1 MSSNSGKGIIQIE
14 KSIHDYMVNSISYD
28 YEALRN
34 KSMNRCSFNIY
45 GVINN
50 RLAVCEGIAKFVK
63 LTLNKLGIECFI
75 CGGKCILENE
85 KIEDHAWNVIKI
97 EEDYYHIDVTWD
109 IRRDD
114 AQNKRIVPYD
124 YFNLDDA
131 NISRDHFDFNMS
143 FECTSML
150 YNYHAIMGRF
160 ISGKKQLIQLLSDG
174 LALGKDFSFRIKRT
188 INTPDNIDDIVV
200 ETFNESVKYNGTNG
214 KQYYLSANKKS
225 TNLLC
230 YCGIVFSELERL
242 EGYYQIMGFLNGV
255 KEVFS
260 IGSTLDRMN
269 QGIDGVVNYKSCSV
283 ENFFESQYGT
293 INTIVSGG
301 SDDIRFKVLRA
312 HIAIAINDGFPVI
325 VLHQGNP
332 YIGSR
337 LRNEFGGV
345 VETNIV
351 DIGSACYD
359 PFYDLDGGAISE
371 LVMGAAPKSFDIKH
385 NAKYYIEGV
394 VELLKKSKKKPYFNL
409 LATCPHTTLFDKIND
424 LVGKNQISDSDGQEI
439 KSKLMI
445 GQSESVKIES
455 YFYTLQTQIQPFLYR
470 TKSREKPVNVRK
482 NISNKEL
489 LVINIGEYC

>member
-1 MSSNSGKGIIQIE
+1 M
-14 KSIHDYMVNSISYD
+14 
-28 YEALRN
+28 
-34 KSMNRCSFNIY
+34 
-45 GVINN
+45 
-50 RLAVCEGIAKFVK
+50 
-63 LTLNKLGIECFI
+63 
-75 CGGKCILENE
+75 
-85 KIEDHAWNVIKI
+85 
-97 EEDYYHIDVTWD
+97 
-109 IRRDD
+109 
-114 AQNKRIVPYD
+114 
-124 YFNLDDA
+124 
-131 NISRDHFDFNMS
+131 
-143 FECTSML
+143 
-150 YNYHAIMGRF
+150 
-160 ISGKKQLIQLLSDG
+160 
-174 LALGKDFSFRIKRT
+174 
-188 INTPDNIDDIVV
+188 
-200 ETFNESVKYNGTNG
+200 
-214 KQYYLSANKKS
+214 
-225 TNLLC
+225 
-230 YCGIVFSELERL
+230 FSELERL

-394 VELLKKSKKKPYFNL
+394 VELLKKSEKKPYFNL
-409 LATCPHTTLFDKIND
+409 LATCPHTTLSDKIDD

-489 LVINIGEYC
+489 LVINIGNIANELYVNVLIEELKRAIAYGSSAAVVLDSISIVGNDKLKELIMGLSGQVRFTVIGDDVVALSGSDEQLFTTLVGRAKKIVVLSHNAGTSAVKWSQVFGEHDKQEQSYSVSKGGSYNSPIPFMASPNYNKQVNYNWKREYIVKPEKIMNLGYGEAFVYSGDINELAHVTFR

>member
-1 MSSNSGKGIIQIE
+1 M
-14 KSIHDYMVNSISYD
+14 
-28 YEALRN
+28 
-34 KSMNRCSFNIY
+34 
-45 GVINN
+45 
-50 RLAVCEGIAKFVK
+50 
-63 LTLNKLGIECFI
+63 
-75 CGGKCILENE
+75 
-85 KIEDHAWNVIKI
+85 
-97 EEDYYHIDVTWD
+97 
-109 IRRDD
+109 
-114 AQNKRIVPYD
+114 
-124 YFNLDDA
+124 
-131 NISRDHFDFNMS
+131 
-143 FECTSML
+143 
-150 YNYHAIMGRF
+150 
-160 ISGKKQLIQLLSDG
+160 
-174 LALGKDFSFRIKRT
+174 
-188 INTPDNIDDIVV
+188 
-200 ETFNESVKYNGTNG
+200 
-214 KQYYLSANKKS
+214 
-225 TNLLC
+225 
-230 YCGIVFSELERL
+230 FSELERL

-409 LATCPHTTLFDKIND
+409 LATCPHTTLFDKIDD

-455 YFYTLQTQIQPFLYR
+455 YFYTLQTQVQPFLYR

-489 LVINIGEYC
+489 LVINIGNIANELYVNVLIEELKRAIAYGSSAAVVLDSISIVGNDKLKELIMGLSGQVRFTVIGDDVVALSGSDEQLFTTLVGRAKKIVVLSHNAGTSAVKWSQVFGEHDKQEQSYSVSKGGSYNSPIPFMASPNYNKQVNYNWKREYIVKPEKIMNLGYGEAFVYSGDINELAHVTFR

>member
-1 MSSNSGKGIIQIE
+1 M
-14 KSIHDYMVNSISYD
+14 
-28 YEALRN
+28 
-34 KSMNRCSFNIY
+34 
-45 GVINN
+45 
-50 RLAVCEGIAKFVK
+50 
-63 LTLNKLGIECFI
+63 
-75 CGGKCILENE
+75 
-85 KIEDHAWNVIKI
+85 
-97 EEDYYHIDVTWD
+97 
-109 IRRDD
+109 
-114 AQNKRIVPYD
+114 
-124 YFNLDDA
+124 
-131 NISRDHFDFNMS
+131 
-143 FECTSML
+143 
-150 YNYHAIMGRF
+150 
-160 ISGKKQLIQLLSDG
+160 
-174 LALGKDFSFRIKRT
+174 
-188 INTPDNIDDIVV
+188 
-200 ETFNESVKYNGTNG
+200 
-214 KQYYLSANKKS
+214 
-225 TNLLC
+225 
-230 YCGIVFSELERL
+230 FSELERL

-409 LATCPHTTLFDKIND
+409 LATCPHTTLFDKIDD

-489 LVINIGEYC
+489 LVINIGNIANELYVNVLIEELKRAIAHGSSAAVVLDSISIVGNDKLKELIMGLSGQVRFTVIGDDVVALSGSDEQLFTTLVGRAKKIVVLSHNAGTSAVKWSQVFGEHDKQEQSYSVSKGGSYNSPIPFMASPNYNKQVNYNWKREYIVKPEKIMNLGYGEAFVYSGDINELAHVTFR

>member
-1 MSSNSGKGIIQIE
+1 M
-14 KSIHDYMVNSISYD
+14 
-28 YEALRN
+28 
-34 KSMNRCSFNIY
+34 
-45 GVINN
+45 
-50 RLAVCEGIAKFVK
+50 
-63 LTLNKLGIECFI
+63 
-75 CGGKCILENE
+75 
-85 KIEDHAWNVIKI
+85 
-97 EEDYYHIDVTWD
+97 
-109 IRRDD
+109 
-114 AQNKRIVPYD
+114 
-124 YFNLDDA
+124 
-131 NISRDHFDFNMS
+131 
-143 FECTSML
+143 
-150 YNYHAIMGRF
+150 
-160 ISGKKQLIQLLSDG
+160 
-174 LALGKDFSFRIKRT
+174 
-188 INTPDNIDDIVV
+188 
-200 ETFNESVKYNGTNG
+200 
-214 KQYYLSANKKS
+214 
-225 TNLLC
+225 
-230 YCGIVFSELERL
+230 FSELERL

-301 SDDIRFKVLRA
+301 ADDIRFKVLRA

-409 LATCPHTTLFDKIND
+409 LATCPHTTLFDKIDD

-445 GQSESVKIES
+445 GQSESAKIES

-489 LVINIGEYC
+489 LVINIGNIANELYVNVLIEELKRAIAYGSNAAVVLDSISIVGNDKLKELIMGLSGQVRFTVIGDDVVALSGSDEQLFTTLVGRAKKIVVLSHNAGTSAVKWSQVFGEHDKQEQSYSVSKGGSYNSPIPFMASPNYNKQVNYNWKREYIVKPEKIMNLGYGEAFVYSGDINELAHVTFR

>member
-1 MSSNSGKGIIQIE
+1 M
-14 KSIHDYMVNSISYD
+14 
-28 YEALRN
+28 
-34 KSMNRCSFNIY
+34 
-45 GVINN
+45 
-50 RLAVCEGIAKFVK
+50 
-63 LTLNKLGIECFI
+63 
-75 CGGKCILENE
+75 
-85 KIEDHAWNVIKI
+85 
-97 EEDYYHIDVTWD
+97 
-109 IRRDD
+109 
-114 AQNKRIVPYD
+114 
-124 YFNLDDA
+124 
-131 NISRDHFDFNMS
+131 
-143 FECTSML
+143 
-150 YNYHAIMGRF
+150 
-160 ISGKKQLIQLLSDG
+160 
-174 LALGKDFSFRIKRT
+174 
-188 INTPDNIDDIVV
+188 
-200 ETFNESVKYNGTNG
+200 
-214 KQYYLSANKKS
+214 
-225 TNLLC
+225 
-230 YCGIVFSELERL
+230 FSELERL

-409 LATCPHTTLFDKIND
+409 LATCPHTTLFDKIGD

-489 LVINIGEYC
+489 LVINIGNIANELYVNVLIEELKRAIAYGSSAAVVLDSISIVGNDKLKELIMGLSGQVRFTVIGDDVVALSGSDEQLFTTLVGRAKKIVVLSHNAGTSAVKWSQVFGEHDKQEQSYSVSKGGSYNSPIPFMASPNYNKQVNYNWKREYIVKPEKIMNLGYGEAFVYSGDINELAHVTFR

>member
-1 MSSNSGKGIIQIE
+1 M
-14 KSIHDYMVNSISYD
+14 
-28 YEALRN
+28 
-34 KSMNRCSFNIY
+34 
-45 GVINN
+45 
-50 RLAVCEGIAKFVK
+50 
-63 LTLNKLGIECFI
+63 
-75 CGGKCILENE
+75 
-85 KIEDHAWNVIKI
+85 
-97 EEDYYHIDVTWD
+97 
-109 IRRDD
+109 
-114 AQNKRIVPYD
+114 
-124 YFNLDDA
+124 
-131 NISRDHFDFNMS
+131 
-143 FECTSML
+143 
-150 YNYHAIMGRF
+150 
-160 ISGKKQLIQLLSDG
+160 
-174 LALGKDFSFRIKRT
+174 
-188 INTPDNIDDIVV
+188 
-200 ETFNESVKYNGTNG
+200 
-214 KQYYLSANKKS
+214 
-225 TNLLC
+225 
-230 YCGIVFSELERL
+230 FSELERL

-301 SDDIRFKVLRA
+301 ADDIRFKVLRA

-394 VELLKKSKKKPYFNL
+394 VELLKKSKNKPYFNL
-409 LATCPHTTLFDKIND
+409 LATCPHTTLFDKIDD

-445 GQSESVKIES
+445 GQSESAKIES

-470 TKSREKPVNVRK
+470 TKSREKPVNVIK

-489 LVINIGEYC
+489 LVINIGNIANELYVNVLIEELKRAIAYGSSAAVVLDSISIVGNDKLKELIMGLSGQVRFTVIGDDVVALSGSDEQLFTTLVGRAKKIVVLSHNAGTSAVKWSQVFGEHDKQEQSYSVSKGGSYNSPIPFMASPNYNKQVNYNWKREYIVKPEKIMNLGYGEAFVYSGDINELAHVTFR

>member
-1 MSSNSGKGIIQIE
+1 
-14 KSIHDYMVNSISYD
+14 
-28 YEALRN
+28 
-34 KSMNRCSFNIY
+34 
-45 GVINN
+45 
-50 RLAVCEGIAKFVK
+50 
-63 LTLNKLGIECFI
+63 
-75 CGGKCILENE
+75 
-85 KIEDHAWNVIKI
+85 
-97 EEDYYHIDVTWD
+97 
-109 IRRDD
+109 
-114 AQNKRIVPYD
+114 
-124 YFNLDDA
+124 
-131 NISRDHFDFNMS
+131 
-143 FECTSML
+143 
-150 YNYHAIMGRF
+150 
-160 ISGKKQLIQLLSDG
+160 
-174 LALGKDFSFRIKRT
+174 
-188 INTPDNIDDIVV
+188 
-200 ETFNESVKYNGTNG
+200 
-214 KQYYLSANKKS
+214 
-225 TNLLC
+225 
-230 YCGIVFSELERL
+230 VFSELERL

-301 SDDIRFKVLRA
+301 ADDIRFKVLRA

-409 LATCPHTTLFDKIND
+409 LATCPHTTLFDKIDD

-445 GQSESVKIES
+445 GQSESAKIES

-489 LVINIGEYC
+489 LVINIGNIANELYVNVLIEELKRAIAYGSSAAVVLDSISIVGNDKLKELIMGLSGQVRFTVIGDDVVALSGSDEQLFTTLVGRAKKIVVLSHNAGTSAVKWSQVFGEHDKQEQSYSVSKGGSYNSPIPFMASPNYNKQVNYNWKREYIVKPEKIMNLGYGEAFVYSGDINELAHVTFR

>member
-1 MSSNSGKGIIQIE
+1 
-14 KSIHDYMVNSISYD
+14 
-28 YEALRN
+28 
-34 KSMNRCSFNIY
+34 
-45 GVINN
+45 
-50 RLAVCEGIAKFVK
+50 
-63 LTLNKLGIECFI
+63 
-75 CGGKCILENE
+75 
-85 KIEDHAWNVIKI
+85 
-97 EEDYYHIDVTWD
+97 
-109 IRRDD
+109 
-114 AQNKRIVPYD
+114 
-124 YFNLDDA
+124 
-131 NISRDHFDFNMS
+131 
-143 FECTSML
+143 
-150 YNYHAIMGRF
+150 
-160 ISGKKQLIQLLSDG
+160 
-174 LALGKDFSFRIKRT
+174 
-188 INTPDNIDDIVV
+188 
-200 ETFNESVKYNGTNG
+200 
-214 KQYYLSANKKS
+214 
-225 TNLLC
+225 
-230 YCGIVFSELERL
+230 
-242 EGYYQIMGFLNGV
+242 MGFLNGV

-351 DIGSACYD
+351 DIGNACYD

-409 LATCPHTTLFDKIND
+409 LATCPHTTLFDKIDD

-489 LVINIGEYC
+489 LVINIGNIANELYVNVLIEELKRAIAYGSSAAVVLDSISIVGNDKLKELIMGLSGQVRFTVIGDDVVALSGSDEQLFTTLVGRAKKIVVLSHNAGTSAVKWSQVFGEHDKQEQSYSVSKGGSYNSPIPFMASPNYNKQVNYNWKREYIVKPEKIMNLGYGEAFVYSGDINELAHVTFR

>member
-1 MSSNSGKGIIQIE
+1 
-14 KSIHDYMVNSISYD
+14 
-28 YEALRN
+28 
-34 KSMNRCSFNIY
+34 
-45 GVINN
+45 
-50 RLAVCEGIAKFVK
+50 
-63 LTLNKLGIECFI
+63 
-75 CGGKCILENE
+75 
-85 KIEDHAWNVIKI
+85 
-97 EEDYYHIDVTWD
+97 
-109 IRRDD
+109 
-114 AQNKRIVPYD
+114 
-124 YFNLDDA
+124 
-131 NISRDHFDFNMS
+131 
-143 FECTSML
+143 
-150 YNYHAIMGRF
+150 
-160 ISGKKQLIQLLSDG
+160 
-174 LALGKDFSFRIKRT
+174 
-188 INTPDNIDDIVV
+188 
-200 ETFNESVKYNGTNG
+200 
-214 KQYYLSANKKS
+214 
-225 TNLLC
+225 
-230 YCGIVFSELERL
+230 
-242 EGYYQIMGFLNGV
+242 MGFLNGV

-409 LATCPHTTLFDKIND
+409 LATCPHTTLFDKIDD

-489 LVINIGEYC
+489 LVINIGNIANELYVNVLIEELKRAIAYGSSAAVVLDSISIVGNDKLKELIMGLSGQVRFTVIGDDVVALSGSDEQLFTTLVGRAKKIVVLSHNAGTSAVKWSQVFGEHDKQEQSYSVSKGGSYNSPIPFMASPNYNKQVKVFIWE

>member
-1 MSSNSGKGIIQIE
+1 
-14 KSIHDYMVNSISYD
+14 
-28 YEALRN
+28 
-34 KSMNRCSFNIY
+34 
-45 GVINN
+45 
-50 RLAVCEGIAKFVK
+50 
-63 LTLNKLGIECFI
+63 
-75 CGGKCILENE
+75 
-85 KIEDHAWNVIKI
+85 
-97 EEDYYHIDVTWD
+97 
-109 IRRDD
+109 
-114 AQNKRIVPYD
+114 
-124 YFNLDDA
+124 
-131 NISRDHFDFNMS
+131 
-143 FECTSML
+143 
-150 YNYHAIMGRF
+150 
-160 ISGKKQLIQLLSDG
+160 
-174 LALGKDFSFRIKRT
+174 
-188 INTPDNIDDIVV
+188 
-200 ETFNESVKYNGTNG
+200 
-214 KQYYLSANKKS
+214 
-225 TNLLC
+225 
-230 YCGIVFSELERL
+230 
-242 EGYYQIMGFLNGV
+242 MGFLNGV

-409 LATCPHTTLFDKIND
+409 LATCPHTTLFDKIDD

-445 GQSESVKIES
+445 GQSDSVKIES

-489 LVINIGEYC
+489 LVINIGNIANELYVNVLIEELKRAIAYGSSAAVVLDSISIVGNDKLKELIMGLSGQVRFTVIGDDVVALSGSDEQLFTTLVGRAKKIVVLSHNAGTSAVKWSQVFGEHDKQEQSYSVSKGGSYNSPIPFMASPNYNKQVNYNWKREYIVKPEKIMNLGYGEAFVYSGDINELAHVTFR

>member
-1 MSSNSGKGIIQIE
+1 M
-14 KSIHDYMVNSISYD
+14 
-28 YEALRN
+28 
-34 KSMNRCSFNIY
+34 
-45 GVINN
+45 
-50 RLAVCEGIAKFVK
+50 
-63 LTLNKLGIECFI
+63 
-75 CGGKCILENE
+75 
-85 KIEDHAWNVIKI
+85 
-97 EEDYYHIDVTWD
+97 
-109 IRRDD
+109 
-114 AQNKRIVPYD
+114 
-124 YFNLDDA
+124 
-131 NISRDHFDFNMS
+131 
-143 FECTSML
+143 
-150 YNYHAIMGRF
+150 
-160 ISGKKQLIQLLSDG
+160 
-174 LALGKDFSFRIKRT
+174 
-188 INTPDNIDDIVV
+188 
-200 ETFNESVKYNGTNG
+200 
-214 KQYYLSANKKS
+214 
-225 TNLLC
+225 
-230 YCGIVFSELERL
+230 FSELERL

-260 IGSTLDRMN
+260 IGSTL
-269 QGIDGVVNYKSCSV
+269 
-283 ENFFESQYGT
+283 
-293 INTIVSGG
+293 VSGG

-489 LVINIGEYC
+489 LVINIGNIANELYVNVLIEELKRAIAYGSSAAVVLDSISIVGNDKLKELIMGLSGQVRFTVIGDDVVALSGSDEQLFTTLVGRAKKIVVLSHNAGTSAVKWSQVFGEHDKQEQSYSVSKGGSYNSPIPFMASPNYNKQVNYNWKREYIVKPEKIMNLGYGEAFVYSGDINELAHVTFR

>member
-1 MSSNSGKGIIQIE
+1 M
-14 KSIHDYMVNSISYD
+14 
-28 YEALRN
+28 
-34 KSMNRCSFNIY
+34 
-45 GVINN
+45 
-50 RLAVCEGIAKFVK
+50 
-63 LTLNKLGIECFI
+63 
-75 CGGKCILENE
+75 
-85 KIEDHAWNVIKI
+85 
-97 EEDYYHIDVTWD
+97 
-109 IRRDD
+109 
-114 AQNKRIVPYD
+114 
-124 YFNLDDA
+124 
-131 NISRDHFDFNMS
+131 
-143 FECTSML
+143 
-150 YNYHAIMGRF
+150 
-160 ISGKKQLIQLLSDG
+160 
-174 LALGKDFSFRIKRT
+174 
-188 INTPDNIDDIVV
+188 
-200 ETFNESVKYNGTNG
+200 
-214 KQYYLSANKKS
+214 
-225 TNLLC
+225 
-230 YCGIVFSELERL
+230 FSELERL

-293 INTIVSGG
+293 INMIVSGG
-301 SDDIRFKVLRA
+301 ADDIRFKVLRA

-409 LATCPHTTLFDKIND
+409 LATCPHTTLFDKIDD

-445 GQSESVKIES
+445 GQSESAKIES

-489 LVINIGEYC
+489 LVINIGNIANELYVNVLIEELKRAIAYGSSAAVVLDSISIVGNDKLKELIMGLSGQVRFTVIGDDVVALSGSDEQLFTTLVGRAKKIVVLSHNAGTSAVKWAQVFGEHDKQEQSYSVSKGGSYNSPIPFMASPNYNKQVNYNWKREYIVKPEKIMNLGYGEAFVYSGDINELAHVTFR

>member
-1 MSSNSGKGIIQIE
+1 
-14 KSIHDYMVNSISYD
+14 
-28 YEALRN
+28 
-34 KSMNRCSFNIY
+34 
-45 GVINN
+45 
-50 RLAVCEGIAKFVK
+50 
-63 LTLNKLGIECFI
+63 
-75 CGGKCILENE
+75 
-85 KIEDHAWNVIKI
+85 
-97 EEDYYHIDVTWD
+97 
-109 IRRDD
+109 
-114 AQNKRIVPYD
+114 
-124 YFNLDDA
+124 
-131 NISRDHFDFNMS
+131 
-143 FECTSML
+143 
-150 YNYHAIMGRF
+150 
-160 ISGKKQLIQLLSDG
+160 
-174 LALGKDFSFRIKRT
+174 
-188 INTPDNIDDIVV
+188 
-200 ETFNESVKYNGTNG
+200 
-214 KQYYLSANKKS
+214 
-225 TNLLC
+225 
-230 YCGIVFSELERL
+230 VFSELERL

-293 INTIVSGG
+293 INMIVSGG
-301 SDDIRFKVLRA
+301 ADDIRFKVLRA

-409 LATCPHTTLFDKIND
+409 LATCPHTTLFDKIDD

-445 GQSESVKIES
+445 GQSESAKIES

-489 LVINIGEYC
+489 LVINIGNIANELYVNVLIEELKRAIAYGSSAAVVLDSISIVGNDKLKELIMGLSGQVRFTVIGDDVVALSGSDEQLFTTLVGRAKKIVVLSHNAGTSAVKWSQVFGEHDKQEQSYSVSKGGSYNSPIPFMASPNYNKQVNYNWKREYIVKPEKIMNLGYGEAFVYSGDINELAHVTFR

>member
-1 MSSNSGKGIIQIE
+1 
-14 KSIHDYMVNSISYD
+14 
-28 YEALRN
+28 
-34 KSMNRCSFNIY
+34 
-45 GVINN
+45 
-50 RLAVCEGIAKFVK
+50 
-63 LTLNKLGIECFI
+63 
-75 CGGKCILENE
+75 
-85 KIEDHAWNVIKI
+85 
-97 EEDYYHIDVTWD
+97 
-109 IRRDD
+109 
-114 AQNKRIVPYD
+114 
-124 YFNLDDA
+124 
-131 NISRDHFDFNMS
+131 
-143 FECTSML
+143 
-150 YNYHAIMGRF
+150 
-160 ISGKKQLIQLLSDG
+160 
-174 LALGKDFSFRIKRT
+174 
-188 INTPDNIDDIVV
+188 
-200 ETFNESVKYNGTNG
+200 
-214 KQYYLSANKKS
+214 
-225 TNLLC
+225 
-230 YCGIVFSELERL
+230 
-242 EGYYQIMGFLNGV
+242 MGFLNGV

-293 INTIVSGG
+293 INMIVSGG
-301 SDDIRFKVLRA
+301 ADDIRFKVLRA

-409 LATCPHTTLFDKIND
+409 LATCPHTTLFDKIDD

-445 GQSESVKIES
+445 GQSESAKIES

-489 LVINIGEYC
+489 LVINIGNIANELYVNVLIEELKRAIAYGSSAAVVLDSISIVGNDKLKELIMGLSGQVRFTVIGDDVVALSGSDEQLFTTLVGRAKKIVVLSHNAGTSAVKWSQVFGEHDKQEQSYSVSKGGSYNSPIPFMASPNYNKQVNYNWKREYIVKPEKIMNLGYGEAFVYSGDINELAHVTFR

>member
-1 MSSNSGKGIIQIE
+1 M
-14 KSIHDYMVNSISYD
+14 
-28 YEALRN
+28 
-34 KSMNRCSFNIY
+34 
-45 GVINN
+45 
-50 RLAVCEGIAKFVK
+50 
-63 LTLNKLGIECFI
+63 
-75 CGGKCILENE
+75 
-85 KIEDHAWNVIKI
+85 
-97 EEDYYHIDVTWD
+97 
-109 IRRDD
+109 
-114 AQNKRIVPYD
+114 
-124 YFNLDDA
+124 
-131 NISRDHFDFNMS
+131 
-143 FECTSML
+143 
-150 YNYHAIMGRF
+150 
-160 ISGKKQLIQLLSDG
+160 
-174 LALGKDFSFRIKRT
+174 
-188 INTPDNIDDIVV
+188 
-200 ETFNESVKYNGTNG
+200 
-214 KQYYLSANKKS
+214 
-225 TNLLC
+225 
-230 YCGIVFSELERL
+230 FSELERL

-293 INTIVSGG
+293 INMIVSGG
-301 SDDIRFKVLRA
+301 ADDIRFKVLRA

-409 LATCPHTTLFDKIND
+409 LATCPHTTLFDKIDD

-445 GQSESVKIES
+445 GQSESAKIES
-455 YFYTLQTQIQPFLYR
+455 YLYTLQTQIQPFLYR

-489 LVINIGEYC
+489 LVINIGNIANELYVNVLIEELKRAIAYGSSAAVVLDSISIVGNDKLKELIMGLSGQVRFTVIGDDVVALSGSDEQLFTTLVGRAKKIVVLSHNAGTSAVKWSQVFGEHDKQEQSYSVSKGGSYNSPIPFMASPNYNKQVNYNWKREYIVKPEKIMNLGYGEAFVYSGDINELAHVTFR

>member
-1 MSSNSGKGIIQIE
+1 M
-14 KSIHDYMVNSISYD
+14 
-28 YEALRN
+28 
-34 KSMNRCSFNIY
+34 
-45 GVINN
+45 
-50 RLAVCEGIAKFVK
+50 
-63 LTLNKLGIECFI
+63 
-75 CGGKCILENE
+75 
-85 KIEDHAWNVIKI
+85 
-97 EEDYYHIDVTWD
+97 
-109 IRRDD
+109 
-114 AQNKRIVPYD
+114 
-124 YFNLDDA
+124 
-131 NISRDHFDFNMS
+131 
-143 FECTSML
+143 
-150 YNYHAIMGRF
+150 
-160 ISGKKQLIQLLSDG
+160 
-174 LALGKDFSFRIKRT
+174 
-188 INTPDNIDDIVV
+188 
-200 ETFNESVKYNGTNG
+200 
-214 KQYYLSANKKS
+214 
-225 TNLLC
+225 
-230 YCGIVFSELERL
+230 FSELERL

-269 QGIDGVVNYKSCSV
+269 QGIDGGVNYKSCSV

-409 LATCPHTTLFDKIND
+409 LATCPHTTLFDKIDD

-489 LVINIGEYC
+489 LVINIGNIANELYVNVLIEELKRAIAYGSSAAVVLDSISIVGNDKLKELIMGLSGQVRFTVIGDDVVALSGSDEQLFTTLVGRAKKIVVLSHNAGTSAVKWSQVFGEHDKQEQSYSVSKGGSYNSPIPFMASPNYNKQVNYNWKREYIVKPEKIMNLGYGEAFVYSGDINELAHVTFR

>member
-1 MSSNSGKGIIQIE
+1 M
-14 KSIHDYMVNSISYD
+14 
-28 YEALRN
+28 
-34 KSMNRCSFNIY
+34 
-45 GVINN
+45 
-50 RLAVCEGIAKFVK
+50 
-63 LTLNKLGIECFI
+63 
-75 CGGKCILENE
+75 
-85 KIEDHAWNVIKI
+85 
-97 EEDYYHIDVTWD
+97 
-109 IRRDD
+109 
-114 AQNKRIVPYD
+114 
-124 YFNLDDA
+124 
-131 NISRDHFDFNMS
+131 
-143 FECTSML
+143 
-150 YNYHAIMGRF
+150 
-160 ISGKKQLIQLLSDG
+160 
-174 LALGKDFSFRIKRT
+174 
-188 INTPDNIDDIVV
+188 
-200 ETFNESVKYNGTNG
+200 
-214 KQYYLSANKKS
+214 
-225 TNLLC
+225 
-230 YCGIVFSELERL
+230 FSELERL

-301 SDDIRFKVLRA
+301 ADDIRFKVLRA
-312 HIAIAINDGFPVI
+312 RIAIAINDGFPVI

-409 LATCPHTTLFDKIND
+409 LATCPHTTLFDKIDD

-445 GQSESVKIES
+445 GQSESAKIES

-489 LVINIGEYC
+489 LVINIGNIANELYVNVLIEELKRAIAYGSSAAVVLDSISIVGNDKLKELIMGLSGQVRFTVIGDDVVALSGSDEQLFTTLVGRAKKIVVLSHNAGTSAVKWSQVFGEHDKQEQSYSVSKGGSYNSPIPFMASPNYNKQVNYNWKREYIVKPEKIMNLGYGEAFVYSGDINELAHVTFR

>member
-1 MSSNSGKGIIQIE
+1 M
-14 KSIHDYMVNSISYD
+14 
-28 YEALRN
+28 
-34 KSMNRCSFNIY
+34 
-45 GVINN
+45 
-50 RLAVCEGIAKFVK
+50 
-63 LTLNKLGIECFI
+63 
-75 CGGKCILENE
+75 
-85 KIEDHAWNVIKI
+85 
-97 EEDYYHIDVTWD
+97 
-109 IRRDD
+109 
-114 AQNKRIVPYD
+114 
-124 YFNLDDA
+124 
-131 NISRDHFDFNMS
+131 
-143 FECTSML
+143 
-150 YNYHAIMGRF
+150 
-160 ISGKKQLIQLLSDG
+160 
-174 LALGKDFSFRIKRT
+174 
-188 INTPDNIDDIVV
+188 
-200 ETFNESVKYNGTNG
+200 
-214 KQYYLSANKKS
+214 
-225 TNLLC
+225 
-230 YCGIVFSELERL
+230 FSELERL

-255 KEVFS
+255 KDVFS

-301 SDDIRFKVLRA
+301 ADDIRFKVLRA

-337 LRNEFGGV
+337 LRNEFGGI

-409 LATCPHTTLFDKIND
+409 LATCPHTTLFDKIDD

-470 TKSREKPVNVRK
+470 TKSKEKPVNVRK

-489 LVINIGEYC
+489 LVINIGNIANELYVNVLIEELKRAIAYGSSAAVVLDSISIVGNDKLKELIMGLSGQVRFTVIGDDVVALSGSDEQLFTTLVGRAKKIVVLSHNAGTSAVKWSQVFGEHDKQEQSYSVSKGGSYNSPIPFMASPNYNKQVNYNWKREYIVKPEKIMNLGYGEAFVYSGDINELAHVTFR

>member
-1 MSSNSGKGIIQIE
+1 M
-14 KSIHDYMVNSISYD
+14 
-28 YEALRN
+28 
-34 KSMNRCSFNIY
+34 
-45 GVINN
+45 
-50 RLAVCEGIAKFVK
+50 
-63 LTLNKLGIECFI
+63 
-75 CGGKCILENE
+75 
-85 KIEDHAWNVIKI
+85 
-97 EEDYYHIDVTWD
+97 
-109 IRRDD
+109 
-114 AQNKRIVPYD
+114 
-124 YFNLDDA
+124 
-131 NISRDHFDFNMS
+131 
-143 FECTSML
+143 
-150 YNYHAIMGRF
+150 
-160 ISGKKQLIQLLSDG
+160 
-174 LALGKDFSFRIKRT
+174 
-188 INTPDNIDDIVV
+188 
-200 ETFNESVKYNGTNG
+200 
-214 KQYYLSANKKS
+214 
-225 TNLLC
+225 
-230 YCGIVFSELERL
+230 FSELERL

-409 LATCPHTTLFDKIND
+409 LATCPHTTLFDKIDD

-489 LVINIGEYC
+489 LVINIGNIANELYVNVLIEELKRAIAYGSSAAVVLDSISIVGNDKLKELIMGLSGQVRFTVIGDDVVALSGSDEQLFTTLVGRAKKIVVLSHNAGTSAVKWSQAFGEHDKQEQSYSVSKGGSYNSPIPFMASPNYNKQVNYNWKREYIVKPEKIMNLGYGEAFVYSGDINELAHVTFR

>member
-1 MSSNSGKGIIQIE
+1 M
-14 KSIHDYMVNSISYD
+14 
-28 YEALRN
+28 
-34 KSMNRCSFNIY
+34 
-45 GVINN
+45 
-50 RLAVCEGIAKFVK
+50 
-63 LTLNKLGIECFI
+63 
-75 CGGKCILENE
+75 
-85 KIEDHAWNVIKI
+85 
-97 EEDYYHIDVTWD
+97 
-109 IRRDD
+109 
-114 AQNKRIVPYD
+114 
-124 YFNLDDA
+124 
-131 NISRDHFDFNMS
+131 
-143 FECTSML
+143 
-150 YNYHAIMGRF
+150 
-160 ISGKKQLIQLLSDG
+160 
-174 LALGKDFSFRIKRT
+174 
-188 INTPDNIDDIVV
+188 
-200 ETFNESVKYNGTNG
+200 
-214 KQYYLSANKKS
+214 
-225 TNLLC
+225 
-230 YCGIVFSELERL
+230 FSELERL

-293 INTIVSGG
+293 INMIVSGG
-301 SDDIRFKVLRA
+301 ADDIRFKVLRA

-332 YIGSR
+332 Y
-337 LRNEFGGV
+337 
-345 VETNIV
+345 
-351 DIGSACYD
+351 IGSACYD

-409 LATCPHTTLFDKIND
+409 LATCPHTTLFDKIDD

-445 GQSESVKIES
+445 GQSESAKIES

-489 LVINIGEYC
+489 LVINIGNIANELYVNVLIEELKRAIAYGSSAAVVLDSISIVGNDKLKELIMGLSGQVRFTVIGDDVVALSGSDEQLFTTLVGRAKKIVVLSHNAGTSAVKWSQVFGEHDKQEQSYSVSKGGSYNSPIPFMASPNYNKQVNYNWKREYIVKPEKIMNLGYGEAFVYSGDINELAHVTFR

>member
-1 MSSNSGKGIIQIE
+1 M
-14 KSIHDYMVNSISYD
+14 
-28 YEALRN
+28 
-34 KSMNRCSFNIY
+34 
-45 GVINN
+45 
-50 RLAVCEGIAKFVK
+50 
-63 LTLNKLGIECFI
+63 
-75 CGGKCILENE
+75 
-85 KIEDHAWNVIKI
+85 
-97 EEDYYHIDVTWD
+97 
-109 IRRDD
+109 
-114 AQNKRIVPYD
+114 
-124 YFNLDDA
+124 
-131 NISRDHFDFNMS
+131 
-143 FECTSML
+143 
-150 YNYHAIMGRF
+150 
-160 ISGKKQLIQLLSDG
+160 
-174 LALGKDFSFRIKRT
+174 
-188 INTPDNIDDIVV
+188 
-200 ETFNESVKYNGTNG
+200 
-214 KQYYLSANKKS
+214 
-225 TNLLC
+225 
-230 YCGIVFSELERL
+230 FSELERL

-337 LRNEFGGV
+337 LRIEFGGV

-409 LATCPHTTLFDKIND
+409 LATCPHTTLFDKIDD

-489 LVINIGEYC
+489 LVINIGNIANELYVNVLIEELKRAIAYGSSAAVVLDSISIVGNDKLKELIMGLSGQVRFTVIGDDVVALSGSDEQLFTTLVGRAKKIVVLSHNAGTSAVKWSQVFGEHDKQEQSYSVSKGGSYNSPIPFMASPNYNKQVNYNWKREYIVKPEKIMNLGYGEAFVYSGDINELAHVTFR

>member
-1 MSSNSGKGIIQIE
+1 M
-14 KSIHDYMVNSISYD
+14 
-28 YEALRN
+28 
-34 KSMNRCSFNIY
+34 
-45 GVINN
+45 
-50 RLAVCEGIAKFVK
+50 
-63 LTLNKLGIECFI
+63 
-75 CGGKCILENE
+75 
-85 KIEDHAWNVIKI
+85 
-97 EEDYYHIDVTWD
+97 
-109 IRRDD
+109 
-114 AQNKRIVPYD
+114 
-124 YFNLDDA
+124 
-131 NISRDHFDFNMS
+131 
-143 FECTSML
+143 
-150 YNYHAIMGRF
+150 
-160 ISGKKQLIQLLSDG
+160 
-174 LALGKDFSFRIKRT
+174 
-188 INTPDNIDDIVV
+188 
-200 ETFNESVKYNGTNG
+200 
-214 KQYYLSANKKS
+214 
-225 TNLLC
+225 
-230 YCGIVFSELERL
+230 FSELERL

-301 SDDIRFKVLRA
+301 ADDIRFKVLRA

-409 LATCPHTTLFDKIND
+409 LATCPHTTLFDKIDD

-445 GQSESVKIES
+445 GQSESAKIES

-489 LVINIGEYC
+489 LVINIGNIANELYVNVLIEELKRAIAYGSSAAVVLDSISIVGNDKLKELIMGLSGQVRFTVIGDDVVALSGSDEQLFTTLVGRAKKIVVLSHNAGTLAVKWSQVFGEHDKQEQSYSVSKGGSYNSPIPFMASPNYNKQVNYNWKREYIVKPEKIMNLGYGEAFVYSGDINELAHVTFR

>member
-1 MSSNSGKGIIQIE
+1 M
-14 KSIHDYMVNSISYD
+14 
-28 YEALRN
+28 
-34 KSMNRCSFNIY
+34 
-45 GVINN
+45 
-50 RLAVCEGIAKFVK
+50 
-63 LTLNKLGIECFI
+63 
-75 CGGKCILENE
+75 
-85 KIEDHAWNVIKI
+85 
-97 EEDYYHIDVTWD
+97 
-109 IRRDD
+109 
-114 AQNKRIVPYD
+114 
-124 YFNLDDA
+124 
-131 NISRDHFDFNMS
+131 
-143 FECTSML
+143 
-150 YNYHAIMGRF
+150 
-160 ISGKKQLIQLLSDG
+160 
-174 LALGKDFSFRIKRT
+174 
-188 INTPDNIDDIVV
+188 
-200 ETFNESVKYNGTNG
+200 
-214 KQYYLSANKKS
+214 
-225 TNLLC
+225 
-230 YCGIVFSELERL
+230 FSELERL

-301 SDDIRFKVLRA
+301 SDDIRFKILRA

-489 LVINIGEYC
+489 LVINIGNIANELYVNVLIEELKRAIAYGSSAAVVLDSISIVGNDKLKELIMGLSGQVRFTVIGDDVVALSGSDEQLFTTLVGRAKKIVVLSHNAGTSAVKWSQVFGEHDKQEQSYSVSKGGSYNSPIPFMASPNYNKQVNYNWKREYIVKPEKIMNLGYGEAFVYSGDINELAHVTFR

>member
-1 MSSNSGKGIIQIE
+1 M
-14 KSIHDYMVNSISYD
+14 
-28 YEALRN
+28 
-34 KSMNRCSFNIY
+34 
-45 GVINN
+45 
-50 RLAVCEGIAKFVK
+50 
-63 LTLNKLGIECFI
+63 
-75 CGGKCILENE
+75 
-85 KIEDHAWNVIKI
+85 
-97 EEDYYHIDVTWD
+97 
-109 IRRDD
+109 
-114 AQNKRIVPYD
+114 
-124 YFNLDDA
+124 
-131 NISRDHFDFNMS
+131 
-143 FECTSML
+143 
-150 YNYHAIMGRF
+150 
-160 ISGKKQLIQLLSDG
+160 
-174 LALGKDFSFRIKRT
+174 
-188 INTPDNIDDIVV
+188 
-200 ETFNESVKYNGTNG
+200 
-214 KQYYLSANKKS
+214 
-225 TNLLC
+225 
-230 YCGIVFSELERL
+230 FSELERL

-409 LATCPHTTLFDKIND
+409 LATCPHTTLFDKIDD
-424 LVGKNQISDSDGQEI
+424 LVGKNHISDSDGQEI

-489 LVINIGEYC
+489 LVINIGNIANELYVNVLIEELKRAIAYGSSAAVVLDSISIVGNDKLKELIMGLSGQVRFTVIGDDVVALSGSDEQLFTTLVGRAKKIVVLSHNAGTSAVKWSQVFGEHDKQEQSYSVSKGGSYNSPIPFMASPNYNKQVNYNWKREYIVKPEKIMNLGYGEAFVYSGDINELAHVTFR

>member
-1 MSSNSGKGIIQIE
+1 M
-14 KSIHDYMVNSISYD
+14 
-28 YEALRN
+28 
-34 KSMNRCSFNIY
+34 
-45 GVINN
+45 
-50 RLAVCEGIAKFVK
+50 
-63 LTLNKLGIECFI
+63 
-75 CGGKCILENE
+75 
-85 KIEDHAWNVIKI
+85 
-97 EEDYYHIDVTWD
+97 
-109 IRRDD
+109 
-114 AQNKRIVPYD
+114 
-124 YFNLDDA
+124 
-131 NISRDHFDFNMS
+131 
-143 FECTSML
+143 
-150 YNYHAIMGRF
+150 
-160 ISGKKQLIQLLSDG
+160 
-174 LALGKDFSFRIKRT
+174 
-188 INTPDNIDDIVV
+188 
-200 ETFNESVKYNGTNG
+200 
-214 KQYYLSANKKS
+214 
-225 TNLLC
+225 
-230 YCGIVFSELERL
+230 FSELERL

-283 ENFFESQYGT
+283 EYFFESQYGT

-409 LATCPHTTLFDKIND
+409 LATCPHTTLFDKIDD

-455 YFYTLQTQIQPFLYR
+455 YFYTLQTQVQPFLYR

-489 LVINIGEYC
+489 LVINIGNIANELYVNVLIEELKRAIAYGSSAAVVLDSISIVGNDKLKELIMGLSGQVRFTVIGDDVVALSGSDEQLFTTLVGRAKKIVVLSHNAGTSAVKWSQVFGEHDKQEQSYSVSKGGSYNSPIPFMASPNYNKQVNYNWKREYIVKPEKIMNLGYGEAFVYSGDINELAHVTFR

>member
-1 MSSNSGKGIIQIE
+1 M
-14 KSIHDYMVNSISYD
+14 
-28 YEALRN
+28 
-34 KSMNRCSFNIY
+34 
-45 GVINN
+45 
-50 RLAVCEGIAKFVK
+50 
-63 LTLNKLGIECFI
+63 
-75 CGGKCILENE
+75 
-85 KIEDHAWNVIKI
+85 
-97 EEDYYHIDVTWD
+97 
-109 IRRDD
+109 
-114 AQNKRIVPYD
+114 
-124 YFNLDDA
+124 
-131 NISRDHFDFNMS
+131 
-143 FECTSML
+143 
-150 YNYHAIMGRF
+150 
-160 ISGKKQLIQLLSDG
+160 
-174 LALGKDFSFRIKRT
+174 
-188 INTPDNIDDIVV
+188 
-200 ETFNESVKYNGTNG
+200 
-214 KQYYLSANKKS
+214 
-225 TNLLC
+225 
-230 YCGIVFSELERL
+230 FSELERL

-301 SDDIRFKVLRA
+301 ADDIRFKVLRA

-409 LATCPHTTLFDKIND
+409 LATCPHTTLFDKIDD

-445 GQSESVKIES
+445 GQSESAKIES

-489 LVINIGEYC
+489 LVINIGNIANELYVNVLIEELKRAIAYGSSAAVVLDSISIVGNDKLKELIMGLSGQVRFTVIGDDVVALSGSDEQLFTTLVGRAKKIVVLSHNAGTSAVKWSQVFGEHDKQEQSYSVSKGGSYNSPIPFMASPNYNKQVNYNWKREYIVKPEKIMNLGYGEAFVYSGDINELAHVTFR

>member
-1 MSSNSGKGIIQIE
+1 M
-14 KSIHDYMVNSISYD
+14 
-28 YEALRN
+28 
-34 KSMNRCSFNIY
+34 
-45 GVINN
+45 
-50 RLAVCEGIAKFVK
+50 
-63 LTLNKLGIECFI
+63 
-75 CGGKCILENE
+75 
-85 KIEDHAWNVIKI
+85 
-97 EEDYYHIDVTWD
+97 
-109 IRRDD
+109 
-114 AQNKRIVPYD
+114 
-124 YFNLDDA
+124 
-131 NISRDHFDFNMS
+131 
-143 FECTSML
+143 
-150 YNYHAIMGRF
+150 
-160 ISGKKQLIQLLSDG
+160 
-174 LALGKDFSFRIKRT
+174 
-188 INTPDNIDDIVV
+188 
-200 ETFNESVKYNGTNG
+200 
-214 KQYYLSANKKS
+214 
-225 TNLLC
+225 
-230 YCGIVFSELERL
+230 FSELERL

-385 NAKYYIEGV
+385 NAKYYTEGV

-409 LATCPHTTLFDKIND
+409 LATCPHTTLFDKIDD

-489 LVINIGEYC
+489 LVINIGNIANELYVNVLIEELKRAIAYGSSAAVVLDSISIVGNDKLKELIMGLSGQVRFTVIGDDVVALSGSDEQLFTTLVGRAKKIVVLSHNAGTSAVKWSQVFGEHDKREQSYSVSKGGSYNSPIPFMASPNYNKQVNYNWKREYIVKPEKIMNLGYGEAFVYSGDINELAHVTFR

>member
-1 MSSNSGKGIIQIE
+1 M
-14 KSIHDYMVNSISYD
+14 
-28 YEALRN
+28 
-34 KSMNRCSFNIY
+34 
-45 GVINN
+45 
-50 RLAVCEGIAKFVK
+50 
-63 LTLNKLGIECFI
+63 
-75 CGGKCILENE
+75 
-85 KIEDHAWNVIKI
+85 
-97 EEDYYHIDVTWD
+97 
-109 IRRDD
+109 
-114 AQNKRIVPYD
+114 
-124 YFNLDDA
+124 
-131 NISRDHFDFNMS
+131 
-143 FECTSML
+143 
-150 YNYHAIMGRF
+150 
-160 ISGKKQLIQLLSDG
+160 
-174 LALGKDFSFRIKRT
+174 
-188 INTPDNIDDIVV
+188 
-200 ETFNESVKYNGTNG
+200 
-214 KQYYLSANKKS
+214 
-225 TNLLC
+225 
-230 YCGIVFSELERL
+230 FSELERL

-445 GQSESVKIES
+445 GQSESAKIES

-489 LVINIGEYC
+489 LVINIGNIANELYVNVLIEELKRAIAYGSSAAVVLDSISIVGNDKLKELIMGLSGQVRFTVIGDDVVALSGSDEQLFTTLVGRAKKIVVLSHNAGTSAVKWSQVFGEHDKQEQSYSVSKGGSYNSPIPFMASPNYNKQVNYNWKREYIVKPEKIMNLGYGEAFVYSGDINELAHVTFR

>member
-1 MSSNSGKGIIQIE
+1 M
-14 KSIHDYMVNSISYD
+14 
-28 YEALRN
+28 
-34 KSMNRCSFNIY
+34 
-45 GVINN
+45 
-50 RLAVCEGIAKFVK
+50 
-63 LTLNKLGIECFI
+63 
-75 CGGKCILENE
+75 
-85 KIEDHAWNVIKI
+85 
-97 EEDYYHIDVTWD
+97 
-109 IRRDD
+109 
-114 AQNKRIVPYD
+114 
-124 YFNLDDA
+124 
-131 NISRDHFDFNMS
+131 
-143 FECTSML
+143 
-150 YNYHAIMGRF
+150 
-160 ISGKKQLIQLLSDG
+160 
-174 LALGKDFSFRIKRT
+174 
-188 INTPDNIDDIVV
+188 
-200 ETFNESVKYNGTNG
+200 
-214 KQYYLSANKKS
+214 
-225 TNLLC
+225 
-230 YCGIVFSELERL
+230 FSELERL

-301 SDDIRFKVLRA
+301 ADDIRFKVLRA

-351 DIGSACYD
+351 DIGSDCYD

-409 LATCPHTTLFDKIND
+409 LATCPHTTLFDKIDD

-445 GQSESVKIES
+445 GQSESAKIES

-489 LVINIGEYC
+489 LVINIGNIANELYVNVLIEELKRAIAYGSSAAVVLDSISIVGNDKLKELIMGLSGQVRFTVIGDDVVALSGSDEQLFTTLVGRAKKIVVLSHNAGTSAVKWSQVFGEHDKQEQSYSVSKGGSYNSPIPFMASPNYNKQVNYNWKREYIVKPEKIMNLGYGEAFVYSGDINELAHVTFR

>member
-1 MSSNSGKGIIQIE
+1 M
-14 KSIHDYMVNSISYD
+14 
-28 YEALRN
+28 
-34 KSMNRCSFNIY
+34 
-45 GVINN
+45 
-50 RLAVCEGIAKFVK
+50 
-63 LTLNKLGIECFI
+63 
-75 CGGKCILENE
+75 
-85 KIEDHAWNVIKI
+85 
-97 EEDYYHIDVTWD
+97 
-109 IRRDD
+109 
-114 AQNKRIVPYD
+114 
-124 YFNLDDA
+124 
-131 NISRDHFDFNMS
+131 
-143 FECTSML
+143 
-150 YNYHAIMGRF
+150 
-160 ISGKKQLIQLLSDG
+160 
-174 LALGKDFSFRIKRT
+174 
-188 INTPDNIDDIVV
+188 
-200 ETFNESVKYNGTNG
+200 
-214 KQYYLSANKKS
+214 
-225 TNLLC
+225 
-230 YCGIVFSELERL
+230 FSELERL

-409 LATCPHTTLFDKIND
+409 LATCPHTTLFDKIDD

-489 LVINIGEYC
+489 LVINIGNIANELYVNVLIEELKRAIAYGSSAAVVLDSISIVGNDKLKELIMGLSGQVRFTVIGDDVVALSGSDEQLFTTLVGRAKKIVVLSHNADTSAVKWSQVFGEHDKQEQSYSVSKGGSYNSPIPFMASPNYNKQVNYNWKREYIVKPEKIMNLGYGEAFVYSGDINELAHVTFR

>member
-1 MSSNSGKGIIQIE
+1 M
-14 KSIHDYMVNSISYD
+14 
-28 YEALRN
+28 
-34 KSMNRCSFNIY
+34 
-45 GVINN
+45 
-50 RLAVCEGIAKFVK
+50 
-63 LTLNKLGIECFI
+63 
-75 CGGKCILENE
+75 
-85 KIEDHAWNVIKI
+85 
-97 EEDYYHIDVTWD
+97 
-109 IRRDD
+109 
-114 AQNKRIVPYD
+114 
-124 YFNLDDA
+124 
-131 NISRDHFDFNMS
+131 
-143 FECTSML
+143 
-150 YNYHAIMGRF
+150 
-160 ISGKKQLIQLLSDG
+160 
-174 LALGKDFSFRIKRT
+174 
-188 INTPDNIDDIVV
+188 
-200 ETFNESVKYNGTNG
+200 
-214 KQYYLSANKKS
+214 
-225 TNLLC
+225 
-230 YCGIVFSELERL
+230 FSELERL

-301 SDDIRFKVLRA
+301 ADDIRFKVLRA

-332 YIGSR
+332 YIGSH

-409 LATCPHTTLFDKIND
+409 LATCPHTTLFDKIDD

-445 GQSESVKIES
+445 GQSESAKIES

-489 LVINIGEYC
+489 LVINIGNIANELYVNVLIEELKRAIAYGSSAAVVLDSISIVGNDKLKELIMGLSGQVRFTVIGDDVVALSGSDEQLFTTLVGRAKKIVVLSHNAGTSAVKWSQVFGEHDKQEQSYSVSKGGSYNSPIPFMASPNYNKQVNYNWKREYIVKPEKIMNLGYGEAFVYSGDINELAHVTFR

>member
-1 MSSNSGKGIIQIE
+1 
-14 KSIHDYMVNSISYD
+14 
-28 YEALRN
+28 
-34 KSMNRCSFNIY
+34 
-45 GVINN
+45 
-50 RLAVCEGIAKFVK
+50 
-63 LTLNKLGIECFI
+63 
-75 CGGKCILENE
+75 
-85 KIEDHAWNVIKI
+85 
-97 EEDYYHIDVTWD
+97 
-109 IRRDD
+109 
-114 AQNKRIVPYD
+114 
-124 YFNLDDA
+124 
-131 NISRDHFDFNMS
+131 
-143 FECTSML
+143 
-150 YNYHAIMGRF
+150 
-160 ISGKKQLIQLLSDG
+160 
-174 LALGKDFSFRIKRT
+174 
-188 INTPDNIDDIVV
+188 
-200 ETFNESVKYNGTNG
+200 
-214 KQYYLSANKKS
+214 
-225 TNLLC
+225 
-230 YCGIVFSELERL
+230 
-242 EGYYQIMGFLNGV
+242 MGFLNGV

-312 HIAIAINDGFPVI
+312 HIAIVINDGFPVI

-409 LATCPHTTLFDKIND
+409 LATCPHTTLFDKIDD

-489 LVINIGEYC
+489 LVINIGNIANELYVNVLIEELKRAIAYGSSAAVVLDSISIVGNDKLKELIMGLSGQVRFTVIGDDVVALSGSDEQLFTTLVGRAKKIVVLSHNAGTSAVKWSQVFGEHDKQEQSYSVSKGGSYNSPIPFMASPNYNKQVNYNWKREYIVKPEKIMNLGYGEAFVYSGDINELAHVTFR

>member
-1 MSSNSGKGIIQIE
+1 M
-14 KSIHDYMVNSISYD
+14 
-28 YEALRN
+28 
-34 KSMNRCSFNIY
+34 
-45 GVINN
+45 
-50 RLAVCEGIAKFVK
+50 
-63 LTLNKLGIECFI
+63 
-75 CGGKCILENE
+75 
-85 KIEDHAWNVIKI
+85 
-97 EEDYYHIDVTWD
+97 
-109 IRRDD
+109 
-114 AQNKRIVPYD
+114 
-124 YFNLDDA
+124 
-131 NISRDHFDFNMS
+131 
-143 FECTSML
+143 
-150 YNYHAIMGRF
+150 
-160 ISGKKQLIQLLSDG
+160 
-174 LALGKDFSFRIKRT
+174 
-188 INTPDNIDDIVV
+188 
-200 ETFNESVKYNGTNG
+200 
-214 KQYYLSANKKS
+214 
-225 TNLLC
+225 
-230 YCGIVFSELERL
+230 FSELERL

-351 DIGSACYD
+351 EIGSACYD

-409 LATCPHTTLFDKIND
+409 LATCPHTTLFDKIDD

-489 LVINIGEYC
+489 LVINIGNIANELYVNVLIEELKRAIAYGSSAAVVLDSISIVGNDKLKELIMGLSGQVRFTVIGDDVVALSGSDEQLFTTLVGRAKKIVVLSHNAGTSAVKWSQVFGEHDKQEQSYSVSKGGSYNSPIPFMASPNYNKQVNYNWKREYIVKPEKIMNLGYGEAFVYSGDINELAHVTFR

>member
-1 MSSNSGKGIIQIE
+1 M
-14 KSIHDYMVNSISYD
+14 
-28 YEALRN
+28 
-34 KSMNRCSFNIY
+34 
-45 GVINN
+45 
-50 RLAVCEGIAKFVK
+50 
-63 LTLNKLGIECFI
+63 
-75 CGGKCILENE
+75 
-85 KIEDHAWNVIKI
+85 
-97 EEDYYHIDVTWD
+97 
-109 IRRDD
+109 
-114 AQNKRIVPYD
+114 
-124 YFNLDDA
+124 
-131 NISRDHFDFNMS
+131 
-143 FECTSML
+143 
-150 YNYHAIMGRF
+150 
-160 ISGKKQLIQLLSDG
+160 
-174 LALGKDFSFRIKRT
+174 
-188 INTPDNIDDIVV
+188 
-200 ETFNESVKYNGTNG
+200 
-214 KQYYLSANKKS
+214 
-225 TNLLC
+225 
-230 YCGIVFSELERL
+230 FSELERL

-301 SDDIRFKVLRA
+301 ADDIRFKVLRA

-409 LATCPHTTLFDKIND
+409 LATCPHTTLFDKIDD

-445 GQSESVKIES
+445 GQSESAKIES

-489 LVINIGEYC
+489 LVINIGNIANELYVNVLIEELKRAIAYGSSAAVVLDSISIVGNDKLKELIMGLSGQIRFTVIGDDVVALSGSDEQLFTTLVGRAKKIVVLSHNAGTSAVKWSQVFGEHDKQEQSYSVSKGGSYNSPIPFMASPNYNKQVNYNWKREYIVKPEKIMNLGYGEAFVYSGDINELAHVTFR

>member
-1 MSSNSGKGIIQIE
+1 M
-14 KSIHDYMVNSISYD
+14 
-28 YEALRN
+28 
-34 KSMNRCSFNIY
+34 
-45 GVINN
+45 
-50 RLAVCEGIAKFVK
+50 
-63 LTLNKLGIECFI
+63 
-75 CGGKCILENE
+75 
-85 KIEDHAWNVIKI
+85 
-97 EEDYYHIDVTWD
+97 
-109 IRRDD
+109 
-114 AQNKRIVPYD
+114 
-124 YFNLDDA
+124 
-131 NISRDHFDFNMS
+131 
-143 FECTSML
+143 
-150 YNYHAIMGRF
+150 
-160 ISGKKQLIQLLSDG
+160 
-174 LALGKDFSFRIKRT
+174 
-188 INTPDNIDDIVV
+188 
-200 ETFNESVKYNGTNG
+200 
-214 KQYYLSANKKS
+214 
-225 TNLLC
+225 
-230 YCGIVFSELERL
+230 FSELERL

-301 SDDIRFKVLRA
+301 ADDIRFKVLRA

-359 PFYDLDGGAISE
+359 PFHDLDGGAISE

-409 LATCPHTTLFDKIND
+409 LATCPHTTLFDKIDD

-445 GQSESVKIES
+445 GQSESAKIES

-489 LVINIGEYC
+489 LVINIGNIANELYVNVLIEELKRAIAYGSSAAVVLDSISIVGNDKLKELIMGLSGQVRFTVIGDDVVALSGSDEQLFTTLVGRAKKIVVLSHNAGTSAVKWSQVFGEHDKQEQSYSVSKGGSYNSPIPFMASPNYNKQVNYNWKREYIVKPEKIMNLGYGEAFVYSGDINELAHVTFR

>member
-1 MSSNSGKGIIQIE
+1 M
-14 KSIHDYMVNSISYD
+14 
-28 YEALRN
+28 
-34 KSMNRCSFNIY
+34 
-45 GVINN
+45 
-50 RLAVCEGIAKFVK
+50 
-63 LTLNKLGIECFI
+63 
-75 CGGKCILENE
+75 
-85 KIEDHAWNVIKI
+85 
-97 EEDYYHIDVTWD
+97 
-109 IRRDD
+109 
-114 AQNKRIVPYD
+114 
-124 YFNLDDA
+124 
-131 NISRDHFDFNMS
+131 
-143 FECTSML
+143 
-150 YNYHAIMGRF
+150 
-160 ISGKKQLIQLLSDG
+160 
-174 LALGKDFSFRIKRT
+174 
-188 INTPDNIDDIVV
+188 
-200 ETFNESVKYNGTNG
+200 
-214 KQYYLSANKKS
+214 
-225 TNLLC
+225 
-230 YCGIVFSELERL
+230 FSELERL

-255 KEVFS
+255 KDVFS

-301 SDDIRFKVLRA
+301 ADDIRFKVLRA

-337 LRNEFGGV
+337 LRNEFGGI

-385 NAKYYIEGV
+385 NAKYYIEGI

-409 LATCPHTTLFDKIND
+409 LATCPHTTLFDKIDD

-489 LVINIGEYC
+489 LVINIGNIANELYVNVLIEELKKAIAYGSSAAVVLDSISIVGNEKLKELIMGLSGQVRFTVIGDDVVALSGSDEQLFTTLVGRAKKIVVLSHNAGTSAVKWSQVFGEHDKQEQSYSVSKGGSYNSPIPFMASPNYNKQVNYNWKREYIVKPEKIMNLGYGEAFVYSGDINELAHVTFR

>member
-1 MSSNSGKGIIQIE
+1 M
-14 KSIHDYMVNSISYD
+14 
-28 YEALRN
+28 
-34 KSMNRCSFNIY
+34 
-45 GVINN
+45 
-50 RLAVCEGIAKFVK
+50 
-63 LTLNKLGIECFI
+63 
-75 CGGKCILENE
+75 
-85 KIEDHAWNVIKI
+85 
-97 EEDYYHIDVTWD
+97 
-109 IRRDD
+109 
-114 AQNKRIVPYD
+114 
-124 YFNLDDA
+124 
-131 NISRDHFDFNMS
+131 
-143 FECTSML
+143 
-150 YNYHAIMGRF
+150 
-160 ISGKKQLIQLLSDG
+160 
-174 LALGKDFSFRIKRT
+174 
-188 INTPDNIDDIVV
+188 
-200 ETFNESVKYNGTNG
+200 
-214 KQYYLSANKKS
+214 
-225 TNLLC
+225 
-230 YCGIVFSELERL
+230 FSELERL

-409 LATCPHTTLFDKIND
+409 LATCPHTTLFDKIDD

-489 LVINIGEYC
+489 LVINIGNIANELYVNVLIEELKRAIAYGSSAAVVLDSISIVGNDKLKELIMGLSGQVRFTVIGDDVVALSGSDEQLFTTLVGRAKKIVVLSHNAGTSAVKWSQVFGEHDKQEQSYSVSKGGSYNSPIPFMASPNYNKQVNYNWKREYIVKPEKIMNLGYGEAFAYSGDINELAHVTFR

>member
-1 MSSNSGKGIIQIE
+1 M
-14 KSIHDYMVNSISYD
+14 
-28 YEALRN
+28 
-34 KSMNRCSFNIY
+34 
-45 GVINN
+45 
-50 RLAVCEGIAKFVK
+50 
-63 LTLNKLGIECFI
+63 
-75 CGGKCILENE
+75 
-85 KIEDHAWNVIKI
+85 
-97 EEDYYHIDVTWD
+97 
-109 IRRDD
+109 
-114 AQNKRIVPYD
+114 
-124 YFNLDDA
+124 
-131 NISRDHFDFNMS
+131 
-143 FECTSML
+143 
-150 YNYHAIMGRF
+150 
-160 ISGKKQLIQLLSDG
+160 
-174 LALGKDFSFRIKRT
+174 
-188 INTPDNIDDIVV
+188 
-200 ETFNESVKYNGTNG
+200 
-214 KQYYLSANKKS
+214 
-225 TNLLC
+225 
-230 YCGIVFSELERL
+230 FSELERL

-409 LATCPHTTLFDKIND
+409 LATCPHTTLFDKIDD

-489 LVINIGEYC
+489 LVINIGNIANELYVNVLIEELKRAIAYGSSAAVVLDSISIVGNDKLKELIMGLSGQVRFTVIGDDVVALSGSDEQLFTTLVGRAKKIVVLSHNAGTSAVKWSQVFGEHDKQEQSYSVSKGGSYNSPIPFMASPNYNKQVNYNWKREYIVKPEKIINLGYGEAFVYSGDINELAHVTFR